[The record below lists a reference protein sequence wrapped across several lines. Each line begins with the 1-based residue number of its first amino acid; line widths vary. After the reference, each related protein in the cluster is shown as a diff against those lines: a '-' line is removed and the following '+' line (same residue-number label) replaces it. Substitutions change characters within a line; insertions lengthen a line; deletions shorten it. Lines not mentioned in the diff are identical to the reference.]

1 MAVRSVLVAAACAL
15 VFACGSRGDESA
27 DKGTPQPDTDEQRS
41 DDDGPGVAAAGTK
54 SSDGDEHGH
63 GHGHDEVP
71 FAACPVPDKQAREID
86 RLLDTAAERYDDRDY
101 AASFACADRAADLV
115 AQSVEAHHIRAAAL
129 AALGYHEAAQIAF
142 TMALALDPDDPETL
156 AAAADFYINVMP
168 KRRDATQVGLEFARR
183 GRTNAVSRRSSN
195 REVRARLALLEGQA
209 YNDLGRA
216 DEALERIDE
225 ALVFSPEFIEAVH
238 ERGVSLFNLC
248 RFDDAREAF
257 EAVLTDTPDDPYA
270 HHHLGLIYERAG
282 RTADAEAH
290 FSRARERPESEFW
303 APVIL
308 SETEFRA
315 EVDEAIAELDED
327 TRSMLRG
334 VSVDVSDLPAIED
347 LTAVHPPFAPTILGL
362 FRGLPR
368 GMDIDDDPSSGVPAR
383 AIVLYRK
390 NLGRAVRTRAEL
402 DAQIRRTLLHEI
414 GHLGGLDEDDLR
426 RRGLD

>member
-1 MAVRSVLVAAACAL
+1 MNVRRAVLVAACGLAI
-15 VFACGSRGDESA
+15 ACGSKSGDPKGEGAASAGAESRA
-27 DKGTPQPDTDEQRS
+27 
-41 DDDGPGVAAAGTK
+41 DDDGPGVAAAGTS
-54 SSDGDEHGH
+54 SSDGADDHGH
-63 GHGHDEVP
+63 AHDDVP
-71 FAACPVPDKQAREID
+71 FAECPVPDKQAREID
-86 RLLDTAAERYDDRDY
+86 RLLDAAADRYEQRDF
-101 AASFACADRAADLV
+101 AASFACADRAADLA

-142 TMALALDPDDPETL
+142 TMALALDADDPETL

-195 REVRARLALLEGQA
+195 RDVRARLALLEGQA

-257 EAVLTDTPDDPYA
+257 AAVLTDTPDDPYA

-282 RTADAEAH
+282 RVADAEAH
-290 FSRARERPESEFW
+290 FQRARERPDSEFW
-303 APVIL
+303 APIIL
-308 SETEFRA
+308 SEAEFRS
-315 EVDEAIAELDED
+315 EVDQAIGELDAEL
-327 TRSMLRG
+327 TAMLKG

-368 GMDIDDDPSSGVPAR
+368 GIDADEEASGAIPAR

-390 NLGRAVRTRAEL
+390 NLGRAVKTRAEL